1 MSGDSADS
9 EDSRGGGSEDD
20 NVGDGAHSSS
30 GAETL
35 GGAAFGAPGI
45 APTWSSSDKDY
56 VSTAL
61 GGSRL
66 WATVGHGIIN
76 EIYWPST
83 GQPQVRDFGFYLV
96 GDEAGGAA
104 HGFDLKRVR
113 NYTLA
118 TPGPYLP
125 ALTITHHGD
134 DYELA
139 LDVLPDPQRD
149 VLLVRFNIT
158 GPYRLVAI
166 VAPHLG
172 STGRHNSAWVAQ
184 GYAYA

>member
-1 MSGDSADS
+1 MADS
-9 EDSRGGGSEDD
+9 NAAEVRGSEDD
-20 NVGDGAHSSS
+20 DVRDDAPGADGADP
-30 GAETL
+30 

-45 APTWSSSDKDY
+45 APTWASSDKDY

-83 GQPQVRDFGFYLV
+83 GQPQIRDFGFYLV
-96 GDEAGGAA
+96 GAGRWI
-104 HGFDLKRVR
+104 DLKRVR
-113 NYTLA
+113 DYTLS

-139 LDVLPDPQRD
+139 LEVLPAPQRD
-149 VLLVRFNIT
+149 VLLVR
-158 GPYRLVAI
+158 
-166 VAPHLG
+166 
-172 STGRHNSAWVAQ
+172 
-184 GYAYA
+184 YALRRGLIPLEE